1 MPVAAPRADF
11 GDTVVALDIHLPF
24 SYWRERDFD
33 HGDPAGKPNDALVA
47 RYTKALM
54 AEIASL
60 GADVGCGGETAASQQ
75 VEAAGADAGDTGAAG
90 TSGTGSAATTDAAA
104 PRRIVGS
111 AFFSG
116 GYLGLLYPDDFRDIL
131 RSVRRNFYVTEG
143 LTVEAATFPGSV
155 DMYAASAYLD
165 EHVGAL
171 MFELPTLSARES
183 RDLGLPNALQALD
196 KTLNVLGSYGA
207 GEFGL
212 RLPVDVPG
220 RTAETWRYLLGQIN
234 HYRPAHVEFVA
245 LGTPEE
251 QAAAFADEGLAGLR
265 GALATRGYREV
276 APDFMTRADTT
287 PAFVAERMARKAAG
301 RGHEYLGVG
310 LGAQTLTDG
319 FWTKNTTDLQRYL
332 ACGGDYRALI
342 EVVREV

>member
-11 GDTVVALDIHLPF
+11 GDTAVALDIHLPF

-33 HGDPAGKPNDALVA
+33 HGGPAIRPNDALVA

-60 GADVGCGGETAASQQ
+60 GADVGCGGETAGSQQ
-75 VEAAGADAGDTGAAG
+75 AEAEGADASGPGAADAGDAGAA
-90 TSGTGSAATTDAAA
+90 DAAA

-111 AFFSG
+111 VFFSG

-131 RSVRRNFYVTEG
+131 RAVRRNFHVTER
-143 LTVEAATFPGSV
+143 LAVEAATFPGSV

-171 MFELPTLSARES
+171 MFELPTLSGRES
-183 RDLGLPNALQALD
+183 RDLGLPIALQALD
-196 KTLNVLGSYGA
+196 KTHNVLGSYGA

-234 HYRPAHVEFVA
+234 HYRPVHVEFVA

-251 QAAAFADEGLAGLR
+251 QAAALADEGLAGLR
-265 GALATRGYREV
+265 SALATQGYREV

-301 RGHEYLGVG
+301 RSHEYLGVG

-332 ACGGDYRALI
+332 ACSDDYRTLI
-342 EVVREV
+342 EAVREV

>member
-33 HGDPAGKPNDALVA
+33 HGDPAGRPNDALVV

-60 GADVGCGGETAASQQ
+60 GTDVGCGGEGAGSQRGGTAP
-75 VEAAGADAGDTGAAG
+75 AG
-90 TSGTGSAATTDAAA
+90 TDDTAT

-111 AFFSG
+111 VFFSG

-131 RSVRRNFYVTEG
+131 RAVRRNFYVTER
-143 LTVEAATFPGSV
+143 LAVEAATFPGSV

-171 MFELPTLSARES
+171 MFELPPLSARES

-212 RLPVDVPG
+212 RLSVDIPG

-251 QAAAFADEGLAGLR
+251 QAAAFTDEGLAGLR
-265 GALATRGYREV
+265 SALAAQGYREV

-287 PAFVAERMARKAAG
+287 PTFVAERMARKAAG
-301 RGHEYLGVG
+301 RSHEYLGVG

-342 EVVREV
+342 EVVRGV

>member
-33 HGDPAGKPNDALVA
+33 HGDPAGRPNDALVA

-60 GADVGCGGETAASQQ
+60 SADVGCGGEAAASQQ
-75 VEAAGADAGDTGAAG
+75 VETAGTDANDAASVSDTGS
-90 TSGTGSAATTDAAA
+90 TATTDAAT

-111 AFFSG
+111 VFFSG

-131 RSVRRNFYVTEG
+131 RAVRRNFYVTER
-143 LTVEAATFPGSV
+143 LAVEAATFPGSV

-220 RTAETWRYLLGQIN
+220 RTAETWHYLLGQIN
-234 HYRPAHVEFVA
+234 HYRPVHVEFVA
-245 LGTPEE
+245 LGTPGE
-251 QAAAFADEGLAGLR
+251 QEAAFADEGLAGLR
-265 GALATRGYREV
+265 GTLAAQGYREV
-276 APDFMTRADTT
+276 ASDFMTRADTT

-301 RGHEYLGVG
+301 HGHEYLGVG

-332 ACGGDYRALI
+332 TCSGDYRALV